1 MASLTLF
8 FGRFHP
14 VLVHLPIG
22 ILILAFIFELLS
34 RSKRFKKIKPAVRP
48 ALALGSCAAIAA
60 AASGYFLSQE
70 GGYDQVM
77 VDNHQRFGIGTA
89 VLAVVTYLFISN
101 ASLFKKSYRK
111 PTRMIAFLPLMVLIV
126 YTGHL
131 GGSITHGEDFLTA
144 PTVILAEESPMVSKK
159 IADVKEAAVYTDMIK
174 PLLDQHCSSCHSA
187 KKQKGNLRLDE
198 VELIRKGGKHGVVV
212 IAGDPT
218 GSEMYKRILLPI
230 EEKHHMPPRGKKQFS
245 SSEAELL
252 REWILQGCDFDKKVK
267 DMAVPERMESV
278 YMATIITRQADSFI
292 PVSTVDPVSPDVIS
306 TLKEKGI
313 IVVPVTAN
321 SNYVSV
327 SCLEPKK
334 ITDKEIKL
342 LEPLSYQ
349 LLELKLSRSL
359 ITDETLKRIK
369 AFKNIKKL
377 FLDYT
382 LISDAGMK
390 DLREMNLTYL
400 NLVGTTLTDQC
411 IDNLGNMKAL
421 NKVFLFGTRI
431 SDRGVGK
438 LHQLNPSLKVDQG
451 GYSLEKLTSDTIEY
465 KRTKMY

>member
-34 RSKRFKKIKPAVRP
+34 RRKGFKKLKPAVRP

-60 AASGYFLSQE
+60 AASGYFLSLE

-101 ASLFKKSYRK
+101 ASLLKKSYRK
-111 PTRMIAFLPLMVLIV
+111 PTRLIAFLPLMVLIV

-144 PTVILAEESPMVSKK
+144 PTVIIAEESPMVSKQ
-159 IADVKEAAVYTDMIK
+159 IADVKEAVVYTDMIK

-230 EEKHHMPPRGKKQFS
+230 EEKHHMPPRGKKQLS

-267 DMAVPERMESV
+267 KLVEPEKMEKA
-278 YMATIITRQADSFI
+278 YLATVITQQDSFI
-292 PVSTVDPVSPDVIS
+292 PVSAVDPVSPDVIS
-306 TLKEKGI
+306 ALKAKGI

-321 SNYVSV
+321 SNFVSV
-327 SCLEPKK
+327 TCLEPKK

-342 LEPLSYQ
+342 LEPLSDQ

-377 FLDYT
+377 YLDYT

-400 NLVGTTLTDQC
+400 NLVGTALTDQC

-421 NKVFLFGTRI
+421 NRVFLFGTKI
-431 SDRGVGK
+431 SDRGVS
-438 LHQLNPSLKVDQG
+438 QLQELKPILIVDQG
-451 GYSLEKLTSDTIEY
+451 GYALEKLPSDTIEY
-465 KRTKMY
+465 KRTIY